1 MVHIANSPIVLV
13 LWINLAGLALA
24 LRKLTG
30 SWSLVRVSSPV
41 ALVAALFF
49 VEHFAGLGN
58 LSWLFPLGT
67 AVSLWLVVRERSVL
81 RSRWRT
87 ELIFH
92 GAFLYALMWRYAF
105 PDIDASSEKITD
117 LTFIANYLGGGRLPP
132 VDRWLPPFRFEMYYA
147 LQHYAAALSGRIFG
161 LTPGMAY
168 NLGFCTMVALVT
180 TAAGAAAM
188 LLVRRRLPAILLTA
202 SVLVGGV
209 GTAPVIRFIERSP
222 ALHASVRFVGS
233 SFSSDSA
240 TGPLGRWLLGVSHVN
255 QATPDLP
262 VETFS
267 YLVGLGDY
275 HPPMS
280 GYLLL
285 MLALLAIAHIEADY
299 AVGASH
305 ALLGASVPLI
315 LACNTWQF
323 PLQLALAAGYLLLR
337 TFSRKPIAW
346 KAVAGG
352 FTASL
357 LLMEP
362 FLAHFGFASVDAR
375 MPIRMVLP
383 AQHTPPILWLLIF
396 FPLVALLALQLL
408 SGERSRVTVGL
419 SVLWIALLL
428 FSEIFFVDD
437 LYGGKFERFNSALK
451 WWAWIYSGGLLSIG
465 GFNLRARSRVC
476 RWGTTAVLVLTCSYG
491 GELAAYYWSTP
502 KPHLGQLDGAAA
514 IRDDAGERVTLD
526 LLRYA
531 PPAIVLQRIPA
542 GAYTSQ
548 PALTMFAGQTAFLGW
563 PSHEN
568 VWRGNRTDIEARRND
583 VERFYRGDLPDSSR
597 WLTANGI
604 GYVLWGRDDN
614 QLPPLTFDRLNA
626 SIGDRY
632 MWRGYYEAG
641 TYRVGLWQ
649 IRPNPAP

>member
-1 MVHIANSPIVLV
+1 MVHISNLLIVLV
-13 LWINLAGLALA
+13 LWIDLAGLALA
-24 LRKLTG
+24 LRKVIG
-30 SWSLVRVSSPV
+30 SWSLARVSSPI
-41 ALVAALFF
+41 ALVAVLFF
-49 VEHFAGLGN
+49 VEHFVGLGR
-58 LSWLFPLGT
+58 LSWLFPLT
-67 AVSLWLVVRERSVL
+67 LLVSLWLLLGERDFIH
-81 RSRWRT
+81 SRWRT

-92 GAFLYALMWRYAF
+92 GAFLYALMWRYSF
-105 PDIDASSEKITD
+105 PGIDASSEKITD

-132 VDRWLPPFRFEMYYA
+132 VDRWLPPFRFDMYYA
-147 LQHYAAALSGRIFG
+147 LQHYAAALIGGLFD

-180 TAAGAAAM
+180 TAAGATAM
-188 LLVRRRLPAILLTA
+188 LLVRRRRPALILTA
-202 SVLVGGV
+202 SFLVGGV
-209 GTAPVIRFIERSP
+209 GTAPVIRLIERSP
-222 ALHASVRFVGS
+222 ALHSSVRFIGS
-233 SFSSDSA
+233 SFAADSVTDPA
-240 TGPLGRWLLGVSHVN
+240 GRWLLRVSHVN
-255 QATPDLP
+255 QDTPDLP

-275 HPPMS
+275 HPPLG

-285 MLALLAIAHIEADY
+285 MLALLAIAHIEAGC
-299 AVGASH
+299 AWEASH

-337 TFSRKPIAW
+337 VFSRKPVSW

-352 FTASL
+352 AIGSL

-362 FLAHFGFASVDAR
+362 FLAHFGLASVDAS
-375 MPIRMVLP
+375 MPIRMVL
-383 AQHTPPILWLLIF
+383 ATQHTPPILWLLIF
-396 FPLVALLALQLL
+396 FPLVAVLALHLL
-408 SGERSRVTVGL
+408 TGEKSRVTVGL
-419 SVLWIALLL
+419 CVLWIALLA

-437 LYGGKFERFNSALK
+437 LYGDKFERFNSALK
-451 WWAWIYSGGLLSIG
+451 WWAWIYSGGMLLIG

-476 RWGTTAVLVLTCSYG
+476 RWGTTAVLVLTCSYA
-491 GELAAYYWSTP
+491 GELGAHFWVTP
-502 KPHLGQLDGAAA
+502 KPHVGQLDGAAG
-514 IRDDAGERVTLD
+514 IRDDAGEKVMLD

-542 GAYTSQ
+542 GAYISQ
-548 PALTMFAGQTAFLGW
+548 PALTIFAGQTAFLGW

-568 VWRGNRTDIEARRND
+568 VWRGNRTDIEARRRE
-583 VERFYRGDLPDSSR
+583 VELFFRGDLPDSSR

-626 SIGDRY
+626 LISDRY
-632 MWRGYYEAG
+632 VWHGYYEAG
-641 TYRVGLWQ
+641 TYHVGLWQ
-649 IRPNPAP
+649 MRPSPLP